1 MCHVIWL
8 FDVLPNTLYI
18 IIKTLLPYPRLFPH
32 IKYLMVVDYAIVQF
46 NWLFIAGCLPGFS
59 CSDSG
64 NLTYHFRIFEVK
76 VRKFDPLTETW
87 SDSESEVSES
97 FYNISLSV
105 ALLLFP
111 KKNISICNFYS
122 VWRRLGTRSPEL
134 QKQLVWQYWSWN
146 VFWTKQDRFQYSFWQ
161 LWS

>member
-8 FDVLPNTLYI
+8 FDVLPNTLYM

-87 SDSESEVSES
+87 SDSESEVSKS
-97 FYNISLSV
+97 FDYISLSV

-111 KKNISICNFYS
+111 KKYISICNFLYS
-122 VWRRLGTRSPEL
+122 LKKTQNRIVWTSKATCLAILELECFLVQTR
-134 QKQLVWQYWSWN
+134 
-146 VFWTKQDRFQYSFWQ
+146 
-161 LWS
+161 